1 MANVD
6 FRYGLKPIESI
17 SGGPWCG
24 YTRRCRVDAT
34 AGDLF
39 IGDPVVWNGSGYLGY
54 PEVNEVTAGDGN
66 RIFGVIVSFEPDP
79 SHLDRIYIASA
90 DSGWANVCCDPFTV
104 YAIQGCSGA
113 ALDSDAI
120 GLNAVI
126 IKTHSGSTVTGL
138 SGVEMDSGATT
149 APAADASYQLL
160 IIGLVDREDND
171 MDAVNADWKVLIN
184 INSMVSGGVGGAGAA
199 EGAVGV

>member
-1 MANVD
+1 VSNVD
-6 FRYGLKPIESI
+6 FRYGLKPIENLN
-17 SGGPWCG
+17 GAPWNG
-24 YTRRCRVDAT
+24 ATRRCRVDAT

-54 PEVNEVTAGDGN
+54 PEVIEATAGDGN
-66 RIFGVIVSFEPDP
+66 RIFGVITSFEPQPD
-79 SHLDRIYIASA
+79 HLDRIYLASA
-90 DSGWANVCCDPFTV
+90 DSGWANVCCDPHV
-104 YAIQGCSGA
+104 IYSIQGCSGV

-160 IIGLVDREDND
+160 IIGMVDREDND
-171 MDAVNADWKVLIN
+171 LDAINADWKVLIN
-184 INSMVSGGVGGAGAA
+184 LSSLVTGGVGGGGTA
-199 EGAVGV
+199 EGTVGV